1 MKRLVV
7 NDEKVSMI
15 TSAFF
20 TLKHQD
26 EARCYEIHSTAGF
39 GKKDLVL
46 GVNWSACGTRTPEE
60 TKAFANHLMRAAEF
74 VSYFNSLNLMVEYR
88 DEPLY
93 ESKEDYMEAMQDVG
107 EKVRDYGAEDLAN
120 WLCAD
125 AREVEA

>member
-20 TLKHQD
+20 TLKHQND
-26 EARCYEIHSTAGF
+26 ARCYEVHSIAGF

-46 GVNWSACGTRTPEE
+46 GVNWSACGTRTPGE

-74 VSYFNSLNLMVEYR
+74 VDYINSLHRMVEYR

-93 ESKEDYMEAMQDVG
+93 ESKEDYMETMQDVCDA
-107 EKVRDYGAEDLAN
+107 VRDYKMFDLAN

>member
-46 GVNWSACGTRTPEE
+46 GVNWSACGTRTPGE
-60 TKAFANHLMRAAEF
+60 TKAFADHLMKAAEF

-88 DEPLY
+88 DDPLY
-93 ESKEDYMEAMQDVG
+93 DSKEDYMEAMKDVG
-107 EKVRDYGAEDLAN
+107 EKVRNYKMEELAN